1 VGSRRDC
8 TWILG
13 LAEFRVVTTESDGD
27 AVDSRLTIRIE
38 RRGVRRYRCSG
49 CGRRTSRVRST
60 RDRTWDDV
68 PWASHPVTLVY
79 GQRRVWCR
87 QCGIR
92 TEGIEFADPKARV
105 TRRLRQQ
112 IGVDCQSMPTS
123 HAAIR
128 HGVSWGKARRAE
140 HAFLRDWDGQR
151 PRRRPRYLGADEI
164 HRGKAQKFYTVLSD
178 LVHGEVIGLAKDRTE
193 ASLASLLTTCL
204 DARQRAAVDAV
215 CTDMHR
221 PYINAVA
228 RALPKAEVVFDK
240 FHVLQHASAALDDVR
255 RQEFFRA
262 GAVMRAFG
270 RGKRWLLL
278 RRWKTVRGSKRQ
290 ELRALFAANRRLF
303 KAYVLREELDHLWT
317 YKTRDGVA
325 NFLWG
330 WLEALRWQRLPEMEK
345 LGDTL
350 VHHIDGIAAYCDHPV
365 RFGVVE
371 SLNTTIKAVLRRAR
385 GMRDDAMLLLKL
397 KWATAHPIRSARD
410 LARFLSPQGLYSN
423 R

>member
-1 VGSRRDC
+1 MGSRRDC

-13 LAEFRVVTTESDGD
+13 LPGFRVVTAESEG
-27 AVDSRLTIRIE
+27 AAADSRLTIRIE
-38 RRGVRRYRCSG
+38 RRGVRRYVCSG
-49 CGRRTSRVRST
+49 CGGRTGHVRSK

-68 PWASHPVTLVY
+68 PWASHPVTIVY
-79 GQRRVWCR
+79 PQRRVRCR
-87 QCGIR
+87 SCGIR
-92 TEGIEFADPKARV
+92 TERLEFADPKARV
-105 TRRLRQQ
+105 SRRLRQQ

-123 HAAIR
+123 HAAVR

-151 PRRRPRYLGADEI
+151 PRPRPRYLGADEI
-164 HRGKAQKFYTVLSD
+164 HRGKKQKFYTVLSD
-178 LVHGEVIGLAKDRTE
+178 LVHGEVIGLAKERTV
-193 ASLASLLTTCL
+193 ASLAGLLTTCL

-221 PYINAVA
+221 PYVNAVSQQ
-228 RALPKAEVVFDK
+228 LPKAEIVFDK

-262 GAVMRAFG
+262 GAVMRAYG

-278 RRWKTVRGSKRQ
+278 RRWKTVRGSKRH
-290 ELRALFAANRRLF
+290 ELQQLFTANRRLF
-303 KAYVLREELDHLWT
+303 KAYVLREQLDRLWT

-325 NFLWG
+325 WFLVG
-330 WLEALRWQRLPEMEK
+330 WLKALRWQRLPEMEK

-350 VHHIDGIAAYCDHPV
+350 VNHVDGIAAYCDHPV

-385 GMRDDAMLLLKL
+385 GMRNNTMLLLKL

-410 LARFLSPQGLYSN
+410 LARFLSPQEPYSN

>member
-1 VGSRRDC
+1 MGSRRDC

-13 LAEFRVVTTESDGD
+13 LSGFRVVTAESEG
-27 AVDSRLTIRIE
+27 AAADSRLTIRIE
-38 RRGVRRYRCSG
+38 RRGVRRYVCSG
-49 CGRRTSRVRST
+49 CGGRTGHVRSK

-68 PWASHPVTLVY
+68 PWASHPVTIVY
-79 GQRRVWCR
+79 PQRRVRCR
-87 QCGIR
+87 PCGIR
-92 TEGIEFADPKARV
+92 TERLEFADPKARV

-123 HAAIR
+123 HAAVR

-151 PRRRPRYLGADEI
+151 PRPRPRYLGADEI
-164 HRGKAQKFYTVLSD
+164 HRGKKQKFYTVLSD
-178 LVHGEVIGLAKDRTE
+178 LVHGEVIGLAKERTAE
-193 ASLASLLTTCL
+193 SLAGLLTTCL

-221 PYINAVA
+221 PYVNAVSQQ
-228 RALPKAEVVFDK
+228 LPKAEIVFDK
-240 FHVLQHASAALDDVR
+240 FHILQHASAALDHVR

-262 GAVMRAFG
+262 GAVMRAYG

-278 RRWKTVRGSKRQ
+278 RRWKTVRGSKRR
-290 ELRALFAANRRLF
+290 ELQQLFAANRRLF
-303 KAYVLREELDHLWT
+303 KAYVLREQLDRLWT

-325 NFLWG
+325 WFLVG
-330 WLEALRWQRLPEMEK
+330 WLKALRWQRLPEMEK

-350 VHHIDGIAAYCDHPV
+350 VNHVDGIAAYCDHPV

-385 GMRDDAMLLLKL
+385 GMRNNTMLLLKL

-410 LARFLSPQGLYSN
+410 LARFLSPQEPYSN
-423 R
+423 Q